1 MKRVANGH
9 GRKKDFHWMTIHA
22 AELQRKYAG
31 RWVAIV
37 DQHVAGVG
45 KSATA
50 AYRQAKR
57 RHPDGEPILEAIEKT
72 LLAIYVVL

>member
-1 MKRVANGH
+1 MKKAANGH
-9 GRKKDFHWMTIHA
+9 GREKDFHWMTIHA

-31 RWVAIV
+31 KWVAIV

-45 KSATA
+45 TSATT

-57 RHPDGEPILEAIEKT
+57 RYPVDEPILEAIEKT
-72 LLAIYVVL
+72 MIAIYVVL

>member
-1 MKRVANGH
+1 MRKAANGH
-9 GRKKDFHWMTIHA
+9 GRKKDLRWMTIHA
-22 AELQRKYAG
+22 VELHRKYPG
-31 RWVAIV
+31 KWVAIV

-45 KSATA
+45 RSATA

-57 RHPDGEPILEAIEKT
+57 RYPDNEPILEAIEKT

>member
-1 MKRVANGH
+1 
-9 GRKKDFHWMTIHA
+9 MTIHA

-31 RWVAIV
+31 KWVAIV
-37 DQHVAGVG
+37 DQQVAGVG

-50 AYRQAKR
+50 AYGQAKR
-57 RHPDGEPILEAIEKT
+57 RYPDDEPILEAIEKT